1 MDLRIKYIYNY
12 NMNSNQEKI
21 VRVPSV
27 PNFTRESDN
36 SIFNSVGF
44 YTNLQDSLEDQR
56 QKLLSIYFRLQ
67 NSNPPE

>member
-1 MDLRIKYIYNY
+1 
-12 NMNSNQEKI
+12 MNHNQEKI

-44 YTNLQDSLEDQR
+44 YTSLQDSLEEQR
-56 QKLLSIYFRLQ
+56 QKLLSIYYRLQ
-67 NSNPPE
+67 DSVPPDEN

>member
-1 MDLRIKYIYNY
+1 
-12 NMNSNQEKI
+12 MNNNQEKI

-44 YTNLQDSLEDQR
+44 YTSLQDSLEEQR
-56 QKLLSIYFRLQ
+56 QKLLSIYYRLQ
-67 NSNPPE
+67 DSVPPDEN